1 MGGSVVDLLVLFV
14 HRLFIGSRGEPSSA
28 AASLAFLTLQILQKS
43 RNLQK
48 VESICGKPHF
58 ASFNN
63 QDVFLKVN
71 QESHTNILTSSI
83 WFLHWLWVLALDSF
97 VINSCW
103 VHNQLIAPLRV
114 WPRSASRQGTA
125 WEREQ
130 ANEWLEP
137 TRDDQQ
143 MPASQKAWTALKL
156 VPGHLRTAA
165 ACRSWEPF
173 YRSAYYRH
181 SPHVIATRKSRLSF
195 CPLFSIIISVG
206 SVWVTRDVY
215 LY

>member
-1 MGGSVVDLLVLFV
+1 MQKSLLATLFFSGGWICCFVDLLVSFV

-63 QDVFLKVN
+63 QDVFLNVN
-71 QESHTNILTSSI
+71 QESHTNILTSYII
-83 WFLHWLWVLALDSF
+83 WFSHWLWALALDSF

-103 VHNQLIAPLRV
+103 VLNQLIAPLRV

-143 MPASQKAWTALKL
+143 MPSDAGFSKSVNSPKIGSWTLAYCSG
-156 VPGHLRTAA
+156 VPVLRT
-165 ACRSWEPF
+165 
-173 YRSAYYRH
+173 
-181 SPHVIATRKSRLSF
+181 IL
-195 CPLFSIIISVG
+195 
-206 SVWVTRDVY
+206 
-215 LY
+215 